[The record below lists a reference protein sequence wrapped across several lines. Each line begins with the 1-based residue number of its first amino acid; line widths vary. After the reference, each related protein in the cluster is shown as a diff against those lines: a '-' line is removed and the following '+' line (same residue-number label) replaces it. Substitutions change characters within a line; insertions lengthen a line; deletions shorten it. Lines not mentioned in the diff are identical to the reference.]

1 MAYGKTIQ
9 IFIPDEN
16 PRGIRI
22 AEITSR
28 IVQIILVPRA
38 NFDEAAS
45 RIELQDYGVYFLVG
59 NPEDES
65 KPLLYVGEGED
76 CFERLKDHNK
86 RKDFWSVALVVI
98 SKSHSFTKTHVK
110 FLEWFSYTEALKAGR
125 FRLDNSNVPNQ
136 TYAPE
141 SIKADLLDHF
151 DTIKILLSTL
161 GYPIFDA
168 ITKPSQHEIVRCTV
182 RDIYAEGQ
190 YTEEGFVVFKGSKC
204 FIEESRAIGSWIK
217 SLRAKLKD
225 EDILAQDGQTYKFTS
240 DYLFTSPSAAAGV
253 ILGRNSNGWVEWK
266 YEDGRTLSQV
276 KRSEEE

>member
-1 MAYGKTIQ
+1 MVYGKTIQ

-38 NFDEAAS
+38 HFDEAET
-45 RIELQDYGVYFLVG
+45 RTELQDYGVYFLVG

-76 CFERLKDHNK
+76 CYERLKEHNK
-86 RKDFWSVALVVI
+86 KKDFWNVALVVI

-110 FLEWFSYTEALKAGR
+110 FLEWFAYTEAIKAGR
-125 FRLDNSNVPNQ
+125 FRLDNTNVPNQ

-141 SIKADLLDHF
+141 SVKADLLDHF

-161 GYPIFDA
+161 GYPVFDA
-168 ITKPSQHEIVRCTV
+168 INKPAQREIVRCTV
-182 RDIYAEGQ
+182 KDIYAEGQ
-190 YTEEGFVVFKGSKC
+190 YTEEGFVIFKGSEC
-204 FIEESRAIGSWIK
+204 FVEESKAIGSWIK
-217 SLRAKLKD
+217 SLREKLIN
-225 EDILAQDGQTYKFTS
+225 EGTLVIDGKTYKFTS
-240 DYLFTSPSAAAGV
+240 NYLFTSPSAAAGV
-253 ILGRNSNGWVEWK
+253 VLGRNSNGWVEWK

-276 KRSEEE
+276 KRNDEE